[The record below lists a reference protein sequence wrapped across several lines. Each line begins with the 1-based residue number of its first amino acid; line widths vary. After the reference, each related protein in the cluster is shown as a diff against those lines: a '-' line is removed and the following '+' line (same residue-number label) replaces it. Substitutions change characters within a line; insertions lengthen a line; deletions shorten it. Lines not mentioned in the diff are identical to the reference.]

1 MDRDPLNSR
10 PSQNNESFIKNTL
23 LILLPYWQNE
33 ERIFAWITAAL
44 LIFLS
49 LIAVATALVVNEWY
63 RYFYDAIQEGDI
75 KQFYLLILIFI
86 GVVIFSVFRSVLITY
101 LVDILALK
109 WRRWLTNHYLLLWT
123 LDPAQACQTGNEV
136 DNPDQRIAED
146 INKFTFETIDLACG
160 LIFTAASVIS
170 FSIVLISASG
180 DAVFM
185 GITIPCYMFLAAVI
199 YAFIG
204 TLISQQIGF
213 KLISLSNNQQR
224 LEADLRYF
232 LIRLREK
239 FRKPPSLLIYEP
251 EKSSINQKL
260 ECSLA
265 NFRKIIRIK
274 MRLSLFTE
282 TYGQLALILSS
293 LLAAP
298 RFFAGHITFGDLM
311 QINSAFGN
319 LSANLS
325 WFINAYSRIADW
337 RATTDRLI
345 AFNKAMRNSPPEAP
359 TDPQHDCSFFRAPEP
374 PT

>member
-10 PSQNNESFIKNTL
+10 PSQHNDSFFRNTL
-23 LILLPYWQNE
+23 SIALPYWQSK

-49 LIAVATALVVNEWY
+49 LLAVATALIVNEWY

-86 GVVIFSVFRSVLITY
+86 GVVIFSVFRSVLIAY
-101 LVDILALK
+101 LVDILALR
-109 WRRWLTNHYLLLWT
+109 WRRWLTNHYLFLWT
-123 LDPAQACQTGNEV
+123 LDPAQADQTGIEV

-160 LIFTAASVIS
+160 LTFTAASVIS
-170 FSIVLISASG
+170 FSAVLIRASG
-180 DAVFM
+180 DTVLW
-185 GITIPCYMFLAAVI
+185 GITIPCYMFLAAII
-199 YAFIG
+199 YALIG
-204 TLISQQIGF
+204 TLISQKIGF

-232 LIRLREK
+232 LIKLRENFK
-239 FRKPPSLLIYEP
+239 KPPSLLKHEP
-251 EKSSINQKL
+251 ETSNVNHKL
-260 ECSLA
+260 ESSLA
-265 NFRKIIRIK
+265 NFRKIIQIK

-319 LSANLS
+319 LSENLS
-325 WFINAYSRIADW
+325 WFINAYSRLADW
-337 RATTDRLI
+337 KATTDRLI
-345 AFNKAMRNSPPEAP
+345 TFNKAMRNSPAEAP
-359 TDPQHDCSFFRAPEP
+359 KHPQPSSPDIGLSADIH
-374 PT
+374 